1 MDQASKAPSTP
12 VPSPEAIKQGII
24 DWTETN
30 VGGKVIRVEQVRRW
44 RPIWRVDVDINGVLK
59 SLAFKGPRDGEVI
72 PYPVEHELKMLQLLR
87 ANGIPV
93 PPVHGLCPFPPAVV
107 MDWMPGGRDPGMV
120 MMAAESESAMGADR
134 WAASL
139 EYMDHLAAMHK
150 IDPAKFLVS
159 GLPMPSGPQ
168 ELALNGF
175 ERFYALGKRHG
186 VIDPL
191 MEFCRVWL
199 QRNVPQ
205 NRQRISFV
213 TGDCCQFLSD
223 GPDVTTLLDMEI
235 GYLGDHLSDLAC
247 FVGRHPV
254 ENLGDI
260 GALFKRYEE
269 SFGEKIDVDALAYQ
283 VVVFM
288 TVAFVFPVFTLPV
301 TPPGGDWV
309 ESQVQVAFCG
319 RRCAEALADVMGVE
333 LNDQISLPAPVA
345 SPLEDMAINKLVEE
359 IENMPATELFPA
371 WKREII
377 NKIPRWLA
385 SQLHYGRWAEQED
398 LNDLEKILG
407 VRPAN
412 NGEGDKALCDFI
424 AKAGPEHDEKLV
436 RFFYRRTLRQCHICV
451 GPDAPENHIIFA
463 RLEAVKSLYKA

>member
-1 MDQASKAPSTP
+1 MQQSSKASPAV
-12 VPSPEAIKQGII
+12 VPAPEAIKQGII
-24 DWTETN
+24 SWTESSY
-30 VGGKVIRVEQVRRW
+30 GGRVIRVEQVRRW
-44 RPIWRVDVDINGVLK
+44 RPIWRVDVDVDGVIN

-72 PYPVEHELKMLQLLR
+72 PYPVEHELNMLQILR

-120 MMAAESESAMGADR
+120 MMAAESGSAMSDDR

-150 IDPAKFLVS
+150 LDAALFQPA
-159 GLPMPSGPQ
+159 GLPVPDGPR

-186 VIDPL
+186 IVDPF

-199 QRNVPQ
+199 HRNVPQ

-213 TGDCCQFLSD
+213 TGDCCQFLSESA
-223 GPDVTTLLDMEI
+223 DVTTLLDMEI

-260 GALFKRYEE
+260 GALFKRYEQ

-301 TPPGGDWV
+301 TLPGGDWV

-319 RRCAEALADVMGVE
+319 RRCAEALADVMGVALDDE
-333 LNDQISLPAPVA
+333 IRLPAPLA

-359 IENMPATELFPA
+359 IEHLPATEFFPA
-371 WKREII
+371 WKREMI

-385 SQLHYGRWAEQED
+385 SQIHYGRWAEEED

-412 NGEGDKALCDFI
+412 NAEADVALCDFI
-424 AKAGPEHDEKLV
+424 ASAGPEHDEQLV

-451 GPDAPENHIIFA
+451 GPEAPADHIIFA
-463 RLEAVKSLYKA
+463 RLEAVKSLYRA